1 MGALTL
7 SVTAPDPTPY
17 LLPPPTY
24 APFLVARGGDI
35 RLELTEEAAP
45 AADPRALVFD
55 SGSVWKVYRRPR
67 GYLYTFET
75 PVADPP
81 LYKAVDIDAGL
92 TRGRLHFPKPRRGRR
107 PRFAPAYPLDELLF
121 QHRLAR
127 EGSAEVHAF
136 GVVLGGRAVL
146 LCGQSG
152 AGKSTLARLFHRHA
166 PAATVLSDDRIVL
179 RPGARAVRA
188 HGTPW
193 HGDAAFAA
201 PEARPL
207 GAVFFL
213 EQGEETRVLETPRP
227 LAAARL
233 FSRTF
238 PPPWDEDAVTRVLA
252 LCAHVAETVP
262 CYTLRFRRDATAV
275 AAVRDTVRR

>member
-7 SVTAPDPTPY
+7 SVTAPHRTTC

-24 APFLVARGGDI
+24 ASFLVPRGGDI

-45 AADPRALVFD
+45 VPHPRDLLFD
-55 SGSVWKVYRRPR
+55 SGAVWKVYRRPR

-81 LYKAVDIDAGL
+81 LYKAVDLDAAFA
-92 TRGRLHFPKPRRGRR
+92 RGRLHFPRPRRGRR

-121 QHRLAR
+121 QHRFAR
-127 EGSAEVHAF
+127 EGSAEVHAL

-152 AGKSTLARLFHRHA
+152 AGKSTLARLFRRHA
-166 PAATVLSDDRIVL
+166 PVATVLSDDRIVL
-179 RPGARAVRA
+179 RPGSSGVRA

-201 PEARPL
+201 PEALPL
-207 GAVFFL
+207 GSVFFL
-213 EQGEETRVLETPRP
+213 EQGEETRVLETPPP
-227 LAAARL
+227 LSAARL

-238 PPPWDEDAVTRVLA
+238 PPPWDEQAVARVLG
-252 LCAHVAETVP
+252 LCARVAETVP
-262 CYTLRFRRDATAV
+262 CYVLRFRRDASAV
-275 AAVRDTVRR
+275 AAVRETVRA

>member
-1 MGALTL
+1 VANLTL
-7 SVTAPDPTPY
+7 SVTAPHPTPY
-17 LLPPPTY
+17 LLPPATY
-24 APFLVARGGDI
+24 APFLVQRGGDV
-35 RLELTEEAAP
+35 RLELTEEPAP
-45 AADPRALVFD
+45 AADRSDLLFD

-92 TRGRLHFPKPRRGRR
+92 TRGRLHFPRPRRGRR

-121 QHRLAR
+121 QHRFAR
-127 EGSAEVHAF
+127 EGSAEVHAL

-152 AGKSTLARLFHRHA
+152 AGKSTLARLFRRHA
-166 PAATVLSDDRIVL
+166 PKVTVLSDDRIVL
-179 RPGARAVRA
+179 RPGARGVRA

-193 HGDAAFAA
+193 HGDAAFAVPQA
-201 PEARPL
+201 FPL

-213 EQGEETRVLETPRP
+213 QQGEETRVLATKRP
-227 LAAARL
+227 LTAARL

-238 PPPWDEDAVTRVLA
+238 PPPWDEEAVARVLA
-252 LCAHVAETVP
+252 LCARVAETVP
-262 CYTLRFRRDATAV
+262 CYTLRFRRDASAV
-275 AAVRDTVRR
+275 AAVRETVRA